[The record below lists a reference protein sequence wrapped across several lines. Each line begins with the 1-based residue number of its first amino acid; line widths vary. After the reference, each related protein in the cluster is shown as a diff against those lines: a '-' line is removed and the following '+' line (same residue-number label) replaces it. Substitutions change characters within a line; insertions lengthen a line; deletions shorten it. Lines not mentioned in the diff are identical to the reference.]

1 MISEDYFDLID
12 IKLKEIRSLEKENI
26 KAAAKI
32 VSESIM
38 SGGILQSFGSG
49 HSYAGAIEVA
59 GRAGGLICSK
69 VIEDPSKGQFE
80 GIEGVGTLLMRKVDI
95 RKEDVLIIVSNSG
108 RNPLTIEIAENA
120 RARGA
125 KIIAVTSLEVSKAT
139 KSRHS
144 SGKRLFELA
153 DVILDNH
160 SIDGDCA
167 LKIEGMEV
175 AVGPTSSI
183 VCAALLNGV
192 ILESYNDMISKD
204 YVPPVYKSANI
215 DGGREFN
222 QELQKK
228 YSDRI
233 WRL

>member
-1 MISEDYFDLID
+1 MISEQYFDLID
-12 IKLKEIRSLEKENI
+12 IKLKEIRNLEKGNI
-26 KAAAKI
+26 NEAAKL
-32 VSESIM
+32 VSESIIN
-38 SGGILQSFGSG
+38 GGILQSFGSG

-69 VIEDPSKGQFE
+69 VIEDPARGQFE
-80 GIEGVGTLLMRKVDI
+80 VIEGVGTLLMRKVDI
-95 RKEDVLIIVSNSG
+95 RKEDVLIIISNSG
-108 RNPLTIEIAENA
+108 RNPLSIEIAQIA
-120 RARGA
+120 RDRGA
-125 KIIAVTSLEVSKAT
+125 KVIVVTSLEVSKAT

-160 SIDGDCA
+160 SIDGDSA
-167 LKIEGMEV
+167 LKIKGMEV
-175 AVGPTSSI
+175 SVGPTSSI
-183 VCAALLNGV
+183 VCAALLNAV
-192 ILESYNDMISKD
+192 ILESYSNMVLKE

-222 QELQKK
+222 QEIQKK